1 MNGIWDGIECSMSQK
16 HRERFMNICRH
27 RGMNLYHF
35 SLRQDVF
42 VFRMRGRDY
51 KKLREVSR
59 KIKSH
64 PHIEKKTG
72 IVFGWFYVTRHL
84 SYFTGM
90 LLFACLLQ
98 FLSGFVWNIEY
109 QGNHR
114 YTEETLQRALDKMGV
129 KTGLSRKKLVCER
142 IEKQM
147 RKQFDDISWVS
158 AEECGSVLKVAIK
171 EKKETSMPQEGK
183 TGDLRSPCEGKVT
196 SLVVEQG
203 QAAVKIGDHV
213 KKNQILVYGKV
224 SVTNDE
230 DQVVEEKAVQA
241 KALYIIQGSVKI
253 RYKIACKG
261 KRKVYT
267 GEEKSVY
274 SISGNGK
281 TLNLANPLKRFDKS
295 LKYDIMTT
303 VCTKKKIPF
312 SDAEVTVRKREFLA
326 YTLKDHIYTQREAE
340 KLVQEE
346 VEKKLLLLQRQQYKV
361 RGKTWHMTKQADDWV
376 AEGIIQFAKEDN
388 HGEQGD
394 SS

>member
-1 MNGIWDGIECSMSQK
+1 MNGIWDGIECSMNQM

-27 RGMNLYHF
+27 RGMNLYHS
-35 SLRQDVF
+35 SLRRDMF
-42 VFRMRGRDY
+42 VFRMRGKDY

-72 IVFGWFYVTRHL
+72 IVFGWFYILKHL
-84 SYFTGM
+84 SYFTGL
-90 LLFACLLQ
+90 LLFVCLLQ
-98 FLSGFVWNIEY
+98 FLSGFVWKIEY
-109 QGNHR
+109 EGNYR
-114 YTEETLQRALDKMGV
+114 YTEETLQRALNDMGV
-129 KTGLSRKKLVCER
+129 KKGLSRKKLVCEQ

-224 SVTNDE
+224 IITNDD
-230 DQVVEEKAVQA
+230 DQIVEGRSVQA
-241 KALYIIQGSVKI
+241 KALYKIQGSEKI

-303 VCTKKKIPF
+303 VCTEKEIPF
-312 SDAEVTVRKREFLA
+312 GDAEFTVRKKVFLP
-326 YTLKDHIYTQREAE
+326 YTLKDHTYTQKEVE
-340 KLVQEE
+340 KLVQKE
-346 VEKKLLLLQRQQYKV
+346 VERKLLLLQRQQYEI
-361 RGKTWHMTKQADDWV
+361 RGKTWHITKQADDWV
-376 AEGIIQFAKEDN
+376 AEGTIQFAKEEN
-388 HGEQGD
+388 HGEQGN
-394 SS
+394 SP

>member
-1 MNGIWDGIECSMSQK
+1 
-16 HRERFMNICRH
+16 
-27 RGMNLYHF
+27 
-35 SLRQDVF
+35 
-42 VFRMRGRDY
+42 MRGRDY

-72 IVFGWFYVTRHL
+72 IVFGWFYVIRHL

-90 LLFACLLQ
+90 LLFVCLLQ

-109 QGNHR
+109 QGNYR

-129 KTGLSRKKLVCER
+129 KKGLSRKKLVCER
-142 IEKQM
+142 IEKQI

-326 YTLKDHIYTQREAE
+326 YTLKDHIYTQQEAE

>member
-1 MNGIWDGIECSMSQK
+1 MNGIWDGIECSMNQM

-27 RGMNLYHF
+27 RGMNLYHS
-35 SLRQDVF
+35 SLRRDMF
-42 VFRMRGRDY
+42 VFRMRGKDY

-72 IVFGWFYVTRHL
+72 IVFGWFYILKHL
-84 SYFTGM
+84 SYFTGL
-90 LLFACLLQ
+90 LLFVCLLQ
-98 FLSGFVWNIEY
+98 FLSGFVWKIEY
-109 QGNHR
+109 EGNYR
-114 YTEETLQRALDKMGV
+114 YTEETLQRALNDMGV
-129 KTGLSRKKLVCER
+129 KKGLSRKKLVCEQ

-224 SVTNDE
+224 IITNDD
-230 DQVVEEKAVQA
+230 DQIVEERSVQA
-241 KALYIIQGSVKI
+241 KALYKIQGSEKI

-303 VCTKKKIPF
+303 VCTEKEIPF
-312 SDAEVTVRKREFLA
+312 GDAEFTVRKKVFLP
-326 YTLKDHIYTQREAE
+326 YTLKDHTYTQKEVE
-340 KLVQEE
+340 KLVQKE
-346 VEKKLLLLQRQQYKV
+346 VERKLLLLQRQQYEI
-361 RGKTWHMTKQADDWV
+361 RGKTWHITKQADDWV
-376 AEGIIQFAKEDN
+376 AEGTIQFAKEEN
-388 HGEQGD
+388 HGEQGN
-394 SS
+394 SP